1 MVLSSPA
8 RWHSKVLHD
17 TSPKRTQHF
26 NIEVSSRF
34 EIRSNIKFW
43 LPVHMMRC
51 RTVTVK
57 WRYPVSI
64 SMGGSSRSVFFGG
77 DCSGPQ
83 PNLTPNSSFSSE
95 FGHFILKIRQ
105 SNFFYFWK
113 LSLRGGANRRYFQNL
128 WGSCPPVD
136 PPMSIS
142 VIPST
147 GQGQCQVTKGH
158 RNEKKNQTCNTLFV
172 TLLHLGFKNRCHF
185 TIWPHNAY

>member
-64 SMGGSSRSVFFGG
+64 SMGGSSRSVFFWGG
-77 DCSGPQ
+77 NCSGPQ

-105 SNFFYFWK
+105 NIFFIFENFPWG
-113 LSLRGGANRRYFQNL
+113 GGANRRYFQNL
-128 WGSCPPVD
+128 WGSWPPRGSTYEHKRHTKYGSR
-136 PPMSIS
+136 PMS
-142 VIPST
+142 
-147 GQGQCQVTKGH
+147 GHKGSPKW
-158 RNEKKNQTCNTLFV
+158 KKKSDMQHIICNTF
-172 TLLHLGFKNRCHF
+172 TLR
-185 TIWPHNAY
+185 I